1 MKTLRSLLLAC
12 VAVSIASAQEIPP
25 VRLGIVGLAHDHVGG
40 ILPELAERHDVKLVG
55 VVEADRALA
64 ESYASKYDLDPE
76 IFFPSLAA
84 LVAKTKVDAVAAFTS
99 TYDHPRVVEECAP
112 LGIDVMMEKP
122 MAVSLADARRIA
134 AAAAKG
140 GIQVVVNYETTWYA
154 SNRAAFDYVHGRN
167 AFGEMHKIVVR
178 DGHWGPK
185 AIGCSPAFLAWLTD
199 PVLNGGGA
207 GMDFGCY
214 GADLVT
220 WLMDGRRP
228 SSVSAVYQRFQ
239 PDAYPKVEDEATI
252 VVSYPGAQAIIEA
265 SWNWPFGRKDMEI
278 YGASEALFVPNG
290 KELLLRMRDAKESPL
305 PLAALPALESDSLT
319 YLAAVVHGKIKPS
332 GLSSLET
339 NLVVCEILDA
349 ANQSAKTGRR
359 VDLPASP

>member
-1 MKTLRSLLLAC
+1 
-12 VAVSIASAQEIPP
+12 
-25 VRLGIVGLAHDHVGG
+25 
-40 ILPELAERHDVKLVG
+40 
-55 VVEADRALA
+55 
-64 ESYASKYDLDPE
+64 
-76 IFFPSLAA
+76 
-84 LVAKTKVDAVAAFTS
+84 
-99 TYDHPRVVEECAP
+99 
-112 LGIDVMMEKP
+112 

-140 GIQVVVNYETTWYA
+140 GIQIVVNYETTWYA
-154 SNRAAFDYVHGRN
+154 SNHAAFDYVHGRN
-167 AFGEMHKIVVR
+167 GFGEMHKIVVR

-185 AIGCSPAFLAWLTD
+185 AIGCSPAFLNWLTD

-220 WLMDGRRP
+220 WLMEGRRP
-228 SSVSAVYQRFQ
+228 TSVSAVYQRLQ

-278 YGASEALFVPNG
+278 YGKSEALFVPDG
-290 KELLLRMRDAKESPL
+290 KSLLLRTRDAKESPL
-305 PLAALPALESDSLT
+305 PVAALPEVESNSLS
-319 YLAAVVHGKIKPS
+319 YLAAVVRDRIKPS

-349 ANQSAKTGRR
+349 ANQSARTGRR
-359 VDLPASP
+359 VDLPAGP